1 MTRRGL
7 TILLFAVAVTA
18 LATPVLA
25 QTISLTAT
33 PTSLKFT
40 YQAGAALPSAQTLSI
55 RAAGG
60 TPTFNVTVTD
70 PANPLQIPL
79 WLTVT
84 PESGKT
90 PASLSVRVNPTGMAV
105 GVYGAVISVQ
115 VPGGPLAAV
124 PVSLTVSQ
132 PLPTLNLSKNMISIT
147 APPLTATDT
156 VTLTTTAGPV
166 SFTASAAGVSW
177 LSVSPVNGYA
187 LPGAPITLTL
197 SVDASLLSPQA
208 APYVGKI
215 TVVASGVAPANRSQT
230 ITVNLTVNSAP
241 PTITAALW
249 PNTAQVGSPA
259 TTVTIRGAGFYKATT
274 VKVTPQGS
282 TTATTVNPTVLSGTA
297 MMAVIPASLLNT
309 AQVLNVV
316 ASNPSGDSPPATFTV
331 SSTPVVQA
339 AVNLASYAVGPVSPG
354 GLITLFGGGIGPIT
368 DAFMADADAN
378 GFVDTTL
385 NGITVMI
392 DGKDA
397 PMIYVSHDQI
407 SVQVPYEVTT
417 GTGKTINVTNGGTVA
432 TGTVDIAAASPG
444 IFTLDTSGIGQAAAL
459 NYVAATA
466 TYTINSANNP
476 AKIGDT
482 VILYITGEGD
492 FATTITPRTG
502 LLIPPTLTP
511 LPQLNPLP
519 TVTIGGATATVAY
532 AGPFVGSILGI
543 AQLNVVVPSGSTTG
557 PAVPVSVTIGGASTQ
572 SGVTLSI
579 HP

>member
-7 TILLFAVAVTA
+7 TIRFLAVAVPA

-25 QTISLTAT
+25 QTISLTAA

-55 RAAGG
+55 RATGG

-70 PANPLQIPL
+70 PANPAQTPL

-105 GVYGAVISVQ
+105 GVYGAVINVQ

-132 PLPTLNLSKNMISIT
+132 PLPTLNLSKTTVSIT

-177 LSVSPVNGYA
+177 LSISPVSGYV

-197 SVDASLLSPQA
+197 SVDASLLSPQTT
-208 APYVGKI
+208 PYVGKV
-215 TVVASGVAPANRSQT
+215 TVVASGVLPANRSQT

-249 PNTAQVGSPA
+249 PNSAQVGSPA
-259 TTVTIRGAGFYKATT
+259 TTVTIRGTGFYKATT
-274 VKVTPQGS
+274 VKITPQGS
-282 TTATTVNPTVLSGTA
+282 TTATTVTPTVLSGTA

-316 ASNPSGDSPPATFTV
+316 ASNPGGDSSPATFTV

-354 GLITLFGGGIGPIT
+354 ELITLFGEGIGPIT
-368 DAFMADADAN
+368 DAFMADADAD
-378 GFVDTTL
+378 GFVDTSL
-385 NGITVMI
+385 NGISVTI

-417 GTGKTINVTNGGTVA
+417 GTGKTINVTNGATVA

-459 NYVAATA
+459 NYVASTA

-476 AKIGDT
+476 ARIGDT

-492 FATTITPRTG
+492 FATSLTPRTG

-519 TVTIGGATATVAY
+519 VVTIGGANASVAY

-543 AQLNVVVPSGSTTG
+543 TQLNVVVPSGSTTG
-557 PAVPVSVTIGGASTQ
+557 PAVPVSVTIGGATTQ